1 MPYVVKVTAYLDQY
15 GNPVSNLKD
24 AKFFEKKA
32 IAESAAFVTDG
43 IIKEVSKVI
52 IMPKKNKILKTKTEP
67 FKKEKSTKSNQV
79 WMKASEEDD
88 SKV

>member
-15 GNPVSNLKD
+15 GNPVSNIKD
-24 AKFFEKKA
+24 AKFFEKKV

-52 IMPKKNKILKTKTEP
+52 VMSKKNKILKTKTEP
-67 FKKEKSTKSNQV
+67 IKKEKSTKSSQV
-79 WMKASEEDD
+79 WMKERR
-88 SKV
+88 

>member
-1 MPYVVKVTAYLDQY
+1 MPYVVKVTAYLDQH

-24 AKFFEKKA
+24 AKFFEKKE

-52 IMPKKNKILKTKTEP
+52 IMPKKNKILKTKNEP
-67 FKKEKSTKSNQV
+67 IKKEKNTQGNQL
-79 WMKASEEDD
+79 WMKVSEENNG
-88 SKV
+88 